1 MRPFL
6 LWVTVL
12 LALGAA
18 LSLYRV
24 FRGPTAFDRMT
35 GLGLIGTKT
44 IVLLLLMGSLTG
56 RVDAFVDIALAYGL
70 VGLLGSLALARYFE
84 ARSRER
90 P

>member
-6 LWVTVL
+6 VWITVL

-24 FRGPTAFDRMT
+24 FRGPTAFDRLT

-44 IVLLLLMGSLTG
+44 VVLVLLLGSLSG
-56 RVDAFVDIALAYGL
+56 RADAFVDTALAYGL
-70 VGLLGSLALARYFE
+70 ISFLGSLVLAKYFE
-84 ARSRER
+84 VGRGGR